1 MGLTGYYVSAAGD
14 GVGNNTALCTHFPRE
29 VGGHRPVSL
38 RTFFG
43 GGGVIVI
50 AYTVYSSELE
60 YLLNW
65 TLFQN
70 KDSIVNQRWRY
81 QKSQV
86 ICERFTVYCLFFIC
100 SFFFFC
106 GHLKELKPSIL
117 QNQQLMLN
125 LDSPQV
131 MKEPI

>member
-14 GVGNNTALCTHFPRE
+14 GVGNNTALCTHFPHE

-60 YLLNW
+60 YLLN
-65 TLFQN
+65 
-70 KDSIVNQRWRY
+70 
-81 QKSQV
+81 
-86 ICERFTVYCLFFIC
+86 
-100 SFFFFC
+100 
-106 GHLKELKPSIL
+106 
-117 QNQQLMLN
+117 
-125 LDSPQV
+125 
-131 MKEPI
+131 

>member
-38 RTFFG
+38 RTFFFG

-60 YLLNW
+60 YLLN
-65 TLFQN
+65 
-70 KDSIVNQRWRY
+70 
-81 QKSQV
+81 
-86 ICERFTVYCLFFIC
+86 
-100 SFFFFC
+100 
-106 GHLKELKPSIL
+106 
-117 QNQQLMLN
+117 
-125 LDSPQV
+125 
-131 MKEPI
+131 